1 MSYLWGIYQSSPNYR
16 YYGVAF
22 STDGKYIVG
31 VSYDTSLASNSF
43 LTILK
48 ASDGSVI
55 DQRTYPNSISSYDYM
70 TRNLLMTSSG
80 QVVVSSQMCPTVAC
94 TGY

>member
-31 VSYDTSLASNSF
+31 VSYDTSLASDSF

-70 TRNLLMTSSG
+70 KRNLLMTSSG
-80 QVVVSSQMCPTVAC
+80 QVVVSSQMCSTTTC
-94 TGY
+94 NGY

>member
-1 MSYLWGIYQSSPNYR
+1 MFVYWE
-16 YYGVAF
+16 VTF
-22 STDGKYIVG
+22 SIDGKYVIG
-31 VSYDTSLASNSF
+31 VSDGGSIDSF

-48 ASDGSVI
+48 ANDGSVI
-55 DQRTYPNSISSYDYM
+55 DQRTYSNSISSYDYM
-70 TRNLLMTSSG
+70 KRNLLMTSSG